1 MEDNKKKYGCEK
13 CKYFTNEK
21 SGWGNHIN
29 SGLHLNGYRAIRCDK
44 KIHDKCP
51 YCEYITKNNKFTW
64 SLENDKKLGKVL
76 ADKAKN
82 WVKYVFVL
90 AENEAK
96 NNMILLKNLEKN
108 TQETI
113 YFK

>member
-1 MEDNKKKYGCEK
+1 MQFYNIKE
-13 CKYFTNEK
+13 TNEWK
-21 SGWGNHIN
+21 EEYYLTTLGNIDAITKNYVIN
-29 SGLHLNGYRAIRCDK
+29 
-44 KIHDKCP
+44 
-51 YCEYITKNNKFTW
+51 YCQNNITKNNKFTW